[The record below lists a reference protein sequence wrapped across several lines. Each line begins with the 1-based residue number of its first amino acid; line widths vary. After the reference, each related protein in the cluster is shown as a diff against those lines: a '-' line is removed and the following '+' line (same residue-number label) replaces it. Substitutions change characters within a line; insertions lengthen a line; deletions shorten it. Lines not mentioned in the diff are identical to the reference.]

1 MREYGDI
8 LRVGSEGLA
17 EVVVF
22 PGRSLID
29 LVSGDQI
36 FRVLVFVQNF
46 ERAGEINT
54 GDIILP
60 DVSLVLFQIIAQ
72 IKNVIGGDNAFPREH
87 INPVGNRASVCQ
99 GRGFAPNHLL
109 QIAQATREHV
119 RRRRKPGCFRCA

>member
-1 MREYGDI
+1 CVELAAQNRLESLLECLSLDFFQSLRKGVREYGDI

-36 FRVLVFVQNF
+36 FRVLVFVQKF

-72 IKNVIGGDNAFPREH
+72 IKNVIGGD
-87 INPVGNRASVCQ
+87 
-99 GRGFAPNHLL
+99 
-109 QIAQATREHV
+109 
-119 RRRRKPGCFRCA
+119 